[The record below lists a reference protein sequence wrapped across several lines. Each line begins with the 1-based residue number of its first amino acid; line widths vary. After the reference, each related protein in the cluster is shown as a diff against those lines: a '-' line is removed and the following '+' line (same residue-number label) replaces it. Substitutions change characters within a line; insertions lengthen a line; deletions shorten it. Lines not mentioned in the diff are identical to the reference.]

1 MMRRCSRFFSVP
13 VAAALI
19 LLPATG
25 CGKSDDKSEG
35 PAEKAG
41 ATMGRAIDQAVEKAR
56 PTVEKA
62 GEQIKEAGG
71 KLKEEVSQAVDKLK
85 ERAKTSDEKPAE
97 QKQQ

>member
-1 MMRRCSRFFSVP
+1 MRLSSGFFSLP
-13 VAAALI
+13 FALALLLLAAA
-19 LLPATG
+19 A

-62 GEQIKEAGG
+62 EEQIKEAGG
-71 KLKEEVSQAVDKLK
+71 KLKEETSQAIDRLK
-85 ERAKTSDEKPAE
+85 ERVNKNDDGTND
-97 QKQQ
+97 QKQ

>member
-1 MMRRCSRFFSVP
+1 MKIPIRFFAVRFALALLLLS
-13 VAAALI
+13 AAA
-19 LLPATG
+19 

-71 KLKEEVSQAVDKLK
+71 KLKEETSQAIDRLK
-85 ERAKTSDEKPAE
+85 ERVNKNDDGTND
-97 QKQQ
+97 QKQ

>member
-1 MMRRCSRFFSVP
+1 MRLSSGFFSLP
-13 VAAALI
+13 FALALLLLVAA
-19 LLPATG
+19 G

-62 GEQIKEAGG
+62 GEQLKEAAG
-71 KLKEEVSQAVDKLK
+71 KLKEEATQAVDKLK
-85 ERAKTSDEKPAE
+85 ERVNKNDEKTND
-97 QKQQ
+97 QKQ

>member
-1 MMRRCSRFFSVP
+1 MRLSSGFFSLP
-13 VAAALI
+13 FALALLLLAAA
-19 LLPATG
+19 G

-62 GEQIKEAGG
+62 GEQLKEAAG
-71 KLKEEVSQAVDKLK
+71 KLKEEATQAVDKLK
-85 ERAKTSDEKPAE
+85 ERVNKNDEKTND
-97 QKQQ
+97 QKQ